1 MYRTYYLQQYK
12 DKQIKVSSIEKK
24 NPWVTSYENCSYSDR
39 LITKLVALNEK
50 AKKKINVLEVKKAIY
65 YAKKYHGAQKR
76 ETGEPVCHREARR
89 K

>member
-12 DKQIKVSSIEKK
+12 DKQIKVSSIEK
-24 NPWVTSYENCSYSDR
+24 NNSWVTSYENCPYSDR

-76 ETGEPVCHREARR
+76 ETGEPY
-89 K
+89 